1 MEFDK
6 STFHSTKL
14 EFHIG
19 KITFSLCEKQ
29 VFNLKKQDLTMHP
42 NSPKCTRESPRVHC
56 IKIVVSIHIS
66 TQAMIQWLA
75 YFLIIRSLEKPY
87 I

>member
-6 STFHSTKL
+6 STFHSTKI

-29 VFNLKKQDLTMHP
+29 VFSLENQDLTMHP

-66 TQAMIQWLA
+66 SCFV
-75 YFLIIRSLEKPY
+75 YHRSN
-87 I
+87 

>member
-6 STFHSTKL
+6 STFHSTKI

-29 VFNLKKQDLTMHP
+29 VFSLENQDLTMHP

-56 IKIVVSIHIS
+56 IKIVVSIHIVCMTDVPLPIDEKNS
-66 TQAMIQWLA
+66 FIPSN
-75 YFLIIRSLEKPY
+75 II
-87 I
+87 